1 MTEPEEQEE
10 QELKFTAFHIVLFI
24 ISINLLLY
32 GNIDVIIDI
41 IFYIKN
47 LNMLSVMVIIAH
59 VLLVY
64 FILSSIQFDI
74 KFKATMKLTELV

>member
-1 MTEPEEQEE
+1 MTQLEQLEE
-10 QELKFTAFHIVLFI
+10 QELNFTAFHIVLFI

-32 GNIDVIIDI
+32 GNIDIIIDVI
-41 IFYIKN
+41 YYIKN
-47 LNMLSVMVIIAH
+47 LNMLSIMVIMAH

-74 KFKATMKLTELV
+74 KFKATMKMNPLV